1 MKVKSQRMSDTM
13 STLGRLPSSKLGS
26 RRAKVPVAKT
36 PEGVACVGTKSQKD
50 VSLKYEATVAANPE
64 RRQALLA
71 AIVDSTDDAIVSKD
85 LNGVILTW
93 NDAAAQMFG
102 YSADEIIGKNVR
114 CLIPDELQHEEDVI
128 LSKIGAGERISH
140 YETSRVRKN
149 GERFSA
155 SITISPLF
163 DGTGKI
169 VGASKI
175 ARDITER
182 KRLEKQLIQ
191 SEKLAATGRMA
202 ATVAHEINNPLDAV
216 LNLLYLAHKS
226 GSLAEIR
233 SFLSVAE
240 SELGHVAQIA
250 RQALGYYRDDG
261 TPTPV
266 VVQELI
272 ENILAVY
279 HGKLSSAGIT
289 TECRFE
295 NHPPFVGSRTELM
308 QIFSNIVSNAI
319 DAMPHGGLL
328 RVQTKRC
335 LDPDGVEIQF
345 TDTGV
350 GIGKDELEKVFEAFF
365 TTKGNMGTGIG
376 LWVVRQL
383 VEKRGG
389 HVNLTSKTDMPAQGT
404 TVSIFLP
411 LSGSAKVRQSAVN

>member
-1 MKVKSQRMSDTM
+1 
-13 STLGRLPSSKLGS
+13 LGTNPQND
-26 RRAKVPVAKT
+26 VP
-36 PEGVACVGTKSQKD
+36 
-50 VSLKYEATVAANPE
+50 LKYEATAAATPE

-71 AIVDSTDDAIVSKD
+71 ALVDSTDDAIVSKD
-85 LNGVILTW
+85 LNGIILTW
-93 NDAAAQMFG
+93 NDAAARMFG
-102 YSADEIIGKNVR
+102 YSAEEIIGKSVR
-114 CLIPDELQHEEDVI
+114 LLIPEELQHEEDVI

-140 YETSRVRKN
+140 FETLRVRKN
-149 GERFSA
+149 GERFDV
-155 SITISPLF
+155 SITISPLI
-163 DGTGKI
+163 DREGKI
-169 VGASKI
+169 IGASKI

-182 KRLEKQLIQ
+182 KRLEKQLIR

-226 GSLAEIR
+226 GSIAEVQ

-240 SELGHVAQIA
+240 SELEHVAQIA

-266 VVQELI
+266 VVLELI

-279 HGKLSSAGIT
+279 QGKLTSAGIA

-295 NHPPFVGSRTELM
+295 DQPPLLGSRTELM
-308 QIFSNIVSNAI
+308 QVFSNIVANAI
-319 DAMPHGGLL
+319 DAMPRGGLL
-328 RVQTKRC
+328 RVQTKRR

-345 TDTGV
+345 TDNGV
-350 GIGKDELEKVFEAFF
+350 GIRKEDLDKVFEPFF

-376 LWVVRQL
+376 LWVVKQL

-389 HVNLTSKTDMPAQGT
+389 RVEVTSNRDTPTRET
-404 TVSIFLP
+404 TVTIFLP
-411 LSGSAKVRQSAVN
+411 FTGSANVEHSTLN